1 MRNLRIGQRGSRMT
15 QAQSKQAHALISYY
29 QTKYKAKF
37 GRRAIV
43 NRNILHWSILN
54 ILKDLSSKEIMTL
67 MDFYIKTDKNP
78 SLKTFC
84 YDYDEIYER
93 MNLEAKDLEKRK
105 TLLKKT
111 QKDVEDFR
119 RRYGAGK

>member
-1 MRNLRIGQRGSRMT
+1 MT
-15 QAQSKQAHALISYY
+15 QEQSKQAHAIITYY

-43 NRNILHWSILN
+43 NRNTLQWSVAN
-54 ILKDLSSKEIMTL
+54 ILKDLTVKEIKNL
-67 MDFYIKTDKNP
+67 IDFYISTDKNP

-84 YDYDEIYER
+84 YDYDEIYQR
-93 MNLEAKDLEKRK
+93 MDLEAKDLEERK
-105 TLLKKT
+105 ALLKKT
-111 QKDVEDFR
+111 QKDVEEFR